1 MFAIIKAGARQLKVS
16 HNQLVRVERLQ
27 AEPGA
32 TVTFPVML
40 VAGPVNT
47 HIGSPLLSSVE
58 LSAEVVKHIKAEKVI
73 IFKKRRRKNFRRK
86 RGFRAQ
92 FTLVRIGLLSG
103 VEDRWETVADVAAQ
117 A

>member
-32 TVTFPVML
+32 NVTFPVML

-47 HIGSPLLSSVE
+47 HIGSPVLARVE
-58 LSAEVVKHIKAEKVI
+58 LNAEVVKHIKAEKVI

-92 FTLVRIGLLSG
+92 FTLVRIGRLSG
-103 VEDRWETVADVAAQ
+103 LDESWGSAAEAAAQ